1 MRQRYNQQEN
11 GEMMIRYQVVKKV
24 VNRYIR
30 PSDQMDALR
39 ISDLKQVNNKKT
51 KEMLNG
57 QELERGG

>member
-1 MRQRYNQQEN
+1 
-11 GEMMIRYQVVKKV
+11 MIIRCEQVVKKV

-30 PSDQMDALR
+30 PSDQMDALQ

>member
-1 MRQRYNQQEN
+1 MI
-11 GEMMIRYQVVKKV
+11 IRYQVVKKV
-24 VNRYIR
+24 MNHYIR

-57 QELERGG
+57 QEFGRGG